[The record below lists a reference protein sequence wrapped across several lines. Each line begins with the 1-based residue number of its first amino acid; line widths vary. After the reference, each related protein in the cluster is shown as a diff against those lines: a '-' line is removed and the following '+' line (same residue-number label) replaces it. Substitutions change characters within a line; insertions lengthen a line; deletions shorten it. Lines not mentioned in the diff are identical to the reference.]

1 MGAGPR
7 AGAALAEV
15 MGHLRVDDNVAHNTA
30 GVRFVGDGAD
40 APILELTRPTLK
52 KFEEQ
57 LYYLRASADLRFDR
71 QAEIE
76 SQVGDLTPFFGA
88 LSHLSADR
96 CKWTLELLSLLFSTC
111 RLCQYRL
118 KQLMDCPRPIS
129 FAQEVQ
135 PMIQTP
141 GHPTWPSGHATE
153 SFAAATLLARLTDG
167 SYADPVQGVQDQLP
181 TYRLAARISLNRQ
194 VAGVHFP
201 TDSVAG
207 AALGIALAEFLIN
220 YSSGAAQTQCTNF
233 NGGSFDGDFNLT
245 LLGQTMPGGGDNEA
259 ITRTAVPIPGAGRSK
274 LLKKLWDHAAEEWA

>member
-7 AGAALAEV
+7 AGVALAEIMNV
-15 MGHLRVDDNVAHNTA
+15 LQVDDNVNHNSA
-30 GVRFVGDGAD
+30 GVHFVGGGASS
-40 APILELTRPTLK
+40 PILELTRPTLK
-52 KFEEQ
+52 RFEEQ

-88 LSHLSADR
+88 LSHLSSDR
-96 CKWTLELLSLLFSTC
+96 CKWTLELLSVLFSTC
-111 RLCQYRL
+111 RLCQYKL
-118 KQLMDCPRPIS
+118 KQVMDCPRPIA

-153 SFAAATLLARLTDG
+153 SFAAATLLAKLTD
-167 SYADPVQGVQDQLP
+167 SNYSNPVKGVQDQLP

-207 AALGIALAEFLIN
+207 AALGIALAEFVIA
-220 YSSGAAQTQCTNF
+220 YSSGAAKTQCTKF
-233 NGGSFDGDFNLT
+233 NGGAFEGDFNLT
-245 LLGQTMPGGGDNEA
+245 LLGETMPGGGNNA
-259 ITRTAVPIPGAGRSK
+259 SITRTPVDIPGAGRSK
-274 LLKKLWDHAAEEWA
+274 LLKKLWDHAKDEWT